1 MTNDVLAVIKRR
13 RSIRAYLPQQVEK
26 EKVEAIVEAGL
37 YAPNGGGEAWH
48 FVVVRNADRL
58 EQLNRLAK
66 QYAST
71 CGLPWLESLGKDE
84 SFHSIYHA
92 PTVILVSSD
101 PNSYTAEAD
110 TSAATENILLAA
122 ESLDVGSCWGYFV
135 TQAFQTE
142 EGKTIAKEM
151 GIPDGHRVYTSVMLG
166 YKTEETPPATERKPN
181 LITYVE

>member
-1 MTNDVLAVIKRR
+1 MTNEVLAVIKRR
-13 RSIRAYLPQQVEK
+13 RSIRAFLPTQVER

-37 YAPNGGGEAWH
+37 YAPNGGDETWH
-48 FVVVRNADRL
+48 FAVVRNADRL
-58 EQLNRLAK
+58 EELNRLAK
-66 QYAST
+66 RHAST
-71 CGLPWLESLGKDE
+71 CGLPWLEDLGKGE
-84 SFHSIYHA
+84 AFHSVYHA

-122 ESLDVGSCWGYFV
+122 ESLDIGSCWGFFV

-142 EGKTIAKEM
+142 EGQALAKEV
-151 GIPDGHRVYTSVMLG
+151 GIPEGHRVYTSVMLG
-166 YKTEETPPATERKPN
+166 YKAGDTPAATERKPG